1 MTAEKIDFT
10 GVAPAEGNA
19 LGGSKFLKPGMYWLT
34 PVEATYLTSSK
45 KGTPG
50 MEVTFKCSSK
60 NDAYNEKIAKCK
72 FWLSANT
79 MPRINY
85 LHQSFYGKL
94 IEKKFNSWEELV
106 KYFQAIFES
115 EQGKKIKKPTVVA
128 GSLSDD
134 GTKIYS
140 DMPYSG
146 YLVAEQDFEEGE
158 FAINGELFKSVMTS
172 KTKIYNPDKPNS
184 NEDFIPKSESS
195 TPWNTPPTKDVEEDN
210 EEYKPSSEM
219 SVNDLPF

>member
-1 MTAEKIDFT
+1 MTNEMIDFT

-19 LGGSKFLKPGMYWLT
+19 LGGKYLKPGMYWLT
-34 PVEATYLTSSK
+34 PTEATYLTSSK

-50 MEVTFKCSSK
+50 MEVTFKCTSK
-60 NDAYNEKIAKCK
+60 NDAYDGKIAKCK
-72 FWLSANT
+72 FWLTANN

-115 EQGKKIKKPTVVA
+115 PKGQTIKKPTVVA

-134 GTKIYS
+134 GTKLYS

-172 KTKIYNPDKPNS
+172 KTKIYNPDKPS
-184 NEDFIPKSESS
+184 SDGDFLPKSENS
-195 TPWNTPPTKDVEEDN
+195 TPWNQPTTKDVDSAPISSSEDN
-210 EEYKPSSEM
+210 DGG
-219 SVNDLPF
+219 DLPF